1 MIKDIQETYNLIH
14 NDLMVNKKD
23 LFFMYNYYT
32 KKYKGDRLNDI
43 NVGLFLNDKQM
54 PTAQI
59 FVRNKTGYIK
69 THLVFNRAGTEVKEV
84 ITLNYKINA

>member
-1 MIKDIQETYNLIH
+1 MIKDIQKTYDTIH
-14 NDLMVNKKD
+14 NDLVDNKAD

-32 KKYKGDRLNDI
+32 KKYRGDRLNDI

-54 PTAQI
+54 PTVQI

-69 THLVFNRAGTEVKEV
+69 TQLIFNRAGTEIREV
-84 ITLNYKINA
+84 LTLNNKINA